1 MAATQTVQ
9 VPHLEAQVGYAIS
22 NNKLD
27 PSKPTWVLIN
37 SMCTSVEF
45 YRAQLDN
52 KTLTAA
58 VNLVAIEPLGHGAT
72 TCATEHFTYWDTALI
87 TLQAL
92 EALGVKKAYA
102 LGTSQ
107 GGWIIV
113 RMALLAPEKILGLL
127 PLGTSMDAETS
138 ESREKGCWDPVPF
151 LQPFLEKWGSP
162 TPNFVVGDD
171 WIQAVIGLGFGS
183 AGTPQVLEFWTET
196 LRRVYSGDE
205 GRRKLRMAAICL
217 ADRDGLQLRIG
228 DIKCPVH
235 WLHGSTDAIYTH
247 VVAQE
252 HSKGFTGSSDFQ
264 FNILEGGAH
273 FLVATHPKEVEDAI
287 LAMTAKA

>member
-9 VPHLEAQVGYAIS
+9 VAHLAAKVGYAIS
-22 NNKLD
+22 NGKLD
-27 PSKPTWVLIN
+27 PSKSTWVLIN

-45 YRAQLDN
+45 YRPLLDS
-52 KTLTAA
+52 KALTSVA
-58 VNLVAIEPLGHGAT
+58 NLVAIEPLGHGAT
-72 TCATEHFTYWDTALI
+72 ACATEHFNYWDTALI

-92 EALGVKKAYA
+92 EALGVHKAYA

-113 RMALLAPEKILGLL
+113 RMALLAPEKILGLI

-138 ESREKGCWDPVPF
+138 ETREKGCWDPVPF
-151 LQPFLEKWGSP
+151 LQPFLEKWGNP
-162 TPNFVVGDD
+162 NANFVVGDD

-196 LRRVYSGDE
+196 LRHVYSGNE
-205 GRRKLRMAAICL
+205 GRQKLRMAAICL
-217 ADRDGLQLRIG
+217 ASRDGLQLRIG

-235 WLHGSTDAIYTH
+235 WLHGSADAVYSP
-247 VVAQE
+247 VVAEE
-252 HSKGFTGSSDFQ
+252 HSKLFTGSSDVQ
-264 FNILEGGAH
+264 FNVLEGGAH
-273 FLVATHPKEVEDAI
+273 FLVATNPKEVEEAI
-287 LAMTAKA
+287 LAMTSKA

>member
-1 MAATQTVQ
+1 MAVGQTIK

-45 YRAQLDN
+45 YRAQLDS
-52 KTLTAA
+52 KTLTDA

-72 TCATEHFTYWDTALI
+72 SCATEHFTYWDTALI
-87 TLQAL
+87 ALQAL

-113 RMALLAPEKILGLL
+113 RMALLAPEKILGLI
-127 PLGTSMDAETS
+127 PLGTSLDAETVDT
-138 ESREKGCWDPVPF
+138 REKGCWDPVPF
-151 LQPFLEKWGSP
+151 LQPFFEKWGIP
-162 TPNFVVGDD
+162 AADFVVGDD

-183 AGTPQVLEFWTET
+183 AGTPQVLEFWAQT
-196 LRRVYSGDE
+196 LRRVYSGNE
-205 GRRKLRMAAICL
+205 GRKKLRMAAICL
-217 ADRDGLQLRIG
+217 ADRDGIKLRVG
-228 DIKCPVH
+228 DVKCPIH
-235 WLHGSTDAIYTH
+235 WLHGSAD
-247 VVAQE
+247 VVYSAAVGQE
-252 HSKGFTGSSDFQ
+252 HSKLFTGSSDVQ
-264 FNILEGGAH
+264 FDILEGGAH
-273 FLVATHPKEVEDAI
+273 FLVATNPKEVEEAI
-287 LAMTAKA
+287 LAMTSKA

>member
-9 VPHLEAQVGYAIS
+9 VPHLEARVGYAIS

-27 PSKPTWVLIN
+27 TSKPTWVLIN
-37 SMCTSVEF
+37 PMCTSVEF
-45 YRAQLDN
+45 YRAQLDS

-58 VNLVAIEPLGHGAT
+58 VNLVAIEPLGHGVT

-87 TLQAL
+87 ALQAL

-107 GGWIIV
+107 GGWIIM
-113 RMALLAPEKILGLL
+113 RMALLAPEKILGLI

-183 AGTPQVLEFWTET
+183 AGTPQALEFWTET

-217 ADRDGLQLRIG
+217 ADRDGLQLRLG
-228 DIKCPVH
+228 DIKCPVN
-235 WLHGSTDAIYTH
+235 WLHGSADAIFTY

-252 HSKGFTGSSDFQ
+252 HFTLFTGSCDAQS
-264 FNILEGGAH
+264 NVLEGGAH
-273 FLVATHPKEVEDAI
+273 FLVATHAKEVEDAI